1 MKKVIM
7 LVLVG
12 LLFSCK
18 AQKNTSATPAII
30 SSECPIDG
38 KCNIEILKNKQLI
51 LLYDDLGGMYYDI
64 KNNEGT
70 TVIHFQYNKT
80 EQANLQDNHYRED
93 IIFEIVNSNQSL
105 SLTDLEL
112 TQTKLIFGR
121 HCFCKG
127 QTGYFK
133 IEKGSLILSQKNPF
147 DHEGIF
153 YMSDNQTILVGVVG
167 LEPTTKGL

>member
-93 IIFEIVNSNQSL
+93 IIFEIVNFNQSL

-133 IEKGSLILSQKNPF
+133 IEKGSLILSQKKDVIHF
-147 DHEGIF
+147 DLSFLNEKIPHIIR
-153 YMSDNQTILVGVVG
+153 SISI
-167 LEPTTKGL
+167 